1 MSDPVRFLT
10 ALTQALSTMSLY
22 GDDHPA
28 TTRGLEAALERL
40 RELQEHDPKLQFTFL
55 SGEVVFGAEVVHELE
70 GWEWSSRLVKAG
82 VERIEM
88 LSPVEVDQFGRF
100 LSHLAIRLGLRQGS
114 TTDIWQMGESSIRYG
129 QVTLGQA
136 QSPCEILRL
145 EPAMPVAAMTYSLH
159 EERETMDW
167 VHNEI
172 QNGSK
177 IPMVEADAVVRS
189 LSIAMHAEQAMVLPL
204 LQLKEFDQYTTT
216 HSMNVSVLAMALGE
230 YLDLGGQTVRAL
242 GVAGLL
248 HDLGKTCIPREIL
261 VKPGKLTDTERL
273 VIREHP
279 IVGARM
285 LLASAEPMELA
296 AVVAYE
302 HHVML
307 DGGGYPVL
315 HDARGAQYASMLVH
329 VCDVYDAL
337 RTNRPYREAW
347 ESERAL
353 AYIQDRAGVEFD
365 PGVAQAFIAMMR
377 QWDRKIVTAPA

>member
-28 TTRGLEAALERL
+28 TTRGLESALERL
-40 RELQEHDPKLQFTFL
+40 RELQEPDPKLQFTFL
-55 SGEVVFGAEVVHELE
+55 SGEVVFGTEGVHELE

-88 LSPVEVDQFGRF
+88 LSPVEADHLGRF
-100 LSHLAIRLGLRQGS
+100 VSHLAIRLGIRPGS
-114 TTDIWQMGESSIRYG
+114 TGDIWQMGESPIRYG
-129 QVTLGQA
+129 QVSLGQG
-136 QSPCEILRL
+136 QPPLEILRL
-145 EPAMPVAAMTYSLH
+145 EPARPVAGMSYSLR
-159 EERETMDW
+159 EERETMEW

-172 QNGSK
+172 QNGAK
-177 IPMVEADAVVRS
+177 IPLVEADAVVRS
-189 LSIAMHAEQAMVLPL
+189 LSIAMHAQQAMVLPL
-204 LQLKEFDQYTTT
+204 LRLKEFDQYTTT

-230 YLDLGGQTVRAL
+230 YLELGGQTVRAL

-261 VKPGKLTDTERL
+261 VKPGKLTDTERQI
-273 VIREHP
+273 VREHP

-285 LLASAEPMELA
+285 LLAGAEPMELA

-307 DGGGYPVL
+307 DGGGYPAL

-377 QWDRKIVTAPA
+377 QWDRKIATAPA

>member
-1 MSDPVRFLT
+1 MTDPVRFLT

-28 TTRGLEAALERL
+28 TTRGVEGALDRL
-40 RELQEHDPKLQFTFL
+40 RELQEPNPKLQFTFL
-55 SGEVVFGAEVVHELE
+55 SGEVLFGSEVVHELE

-82 VERIEM
+82 VERIEF
-88 LSPVEVDQFGRF
+88 LSPVELDHFGRF
-100 LSHLAIRLGLRQGS
+100 LTHLAVRLGIRPGS
-114 TTDIWQMGESSIRYG
+114 SADIWQMGESSIRYG
-129 QVTLGQA
+129 QVALEQGQV
-136 QSPCEILRL
+136 LRL
-145 EPAMPVAAMTYSLH
+145 EPAMPVAALTYTLR

-167 VHNEI
+167 VHQEI
-172 QNGSK
+172 QNGAR

-189 LSIAMHAEQAMVLPL
+189 LSIAMHAERAMVLPL

-230 YLDLGGQTVRAL
+230 YLDLGGATVRAL

-248 HDLGKTCIPREIL
+248 HDLGKTCIPRDIL
-261 VKPGKLTDTERL
+261 VKPGKLTDAER
-273 VIREHP
+273 VVVREHP

-285 LLASAEPMELA
+285 LLASPEPMELA

-307 DGGGYPVL
+307 DGGGYPTL
-315 HDARGAQYASMLVH
+315 HDARGAQYASMVVH

-353 AYIQDRAGVEFD
+353 AYIKDRAGVEFD
-365 PGVAQAFIAMMR
+365 PGIAHAFIAMMR
-377 QWDRKIVTAPA
+377 QWDQRIATLPE

>member
-28 TTRGLEAALERL
+28 TTRGLESALERL
-40 RELQEHDPKLQFTFL
+40 RELQEPEPKLQFTFL

-70 GWEWSSRLVKAG
+70 GWEWSSRFVKAG

-88 LSPVEVDQFGRF
+88 LNPVEVDQFGRF
-100 LSHLAIRLGLRQGS
+100 LSHLAIRLGLRPGS

-129 QVTLGQA
+129 QVTLGQG
-136 QSPCEILRL
+136 QSPLEILRL
-145 EPAMPVAAMTYSLH
+145 EPAMSVSAMTYSLR
-159 EERETMDW
+159 EEQDTMDW
-167 VHNEI
+167 VHTEI
-172 QNGSK
+172 QNGAK

-189 LSIAMHAEQAMVLPL
+189 LSIAMHAQQAMVLPL

-230 YLDLGGQTVRAL
+230 YLELGGQTVRAL

-307 DGGGYPVL
+307 DGGGYPAL
-315 HDARGAQYASMLVH
+315 QDARGAQYASMLVH

-353 AYIQDRAGVEFD
+353 AYIRDRAAIEFD
-365 PGVAQAFIAMMR
+365 TGVAQAFIAMMR
-377 QWDRKIVTAPA
+377 QWDRKIATAPA